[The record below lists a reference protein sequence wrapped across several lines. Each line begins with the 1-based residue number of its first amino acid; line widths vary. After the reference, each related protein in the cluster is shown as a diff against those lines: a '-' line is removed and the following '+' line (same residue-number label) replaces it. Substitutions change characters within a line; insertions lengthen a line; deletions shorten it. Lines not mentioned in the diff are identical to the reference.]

1 MDGWMD
7 GRMDRWMRMNEW
19 MNEWLTDWMNEWMNE
34 WTNELM
40 NQWNCPTSS
49 YSKSAPNG
57 SDFFRFLCEIKL
69 RLLSR
74 ADFANLIFQ
83 KCSKHVMI
91 YEFCVKSSFGYSPV
105 RVCTFCRQL
114 AQIEVRNRETETL
127 LRRPR
132 KPLFPKKNTGFRARE
147 SCQAW
152 SSAPDL
158 LHFSTTWCWCGWHDD
173 VVDMMVRMLPMTSIR
188 DSEVF

>member
-1 MDGWMD
+1 MTD
-7 GRMDRWMRMNEW
+7 
-19 MNEWLTDWMNEWMNE
+19 WLTEWMNE
-34 WTNELM
+34 WTNEPM

-83 KCSKHVMI
+83 KCSKHVMF

-132 KPLFPKKNTGFRARE
+132 KPLFPKKTQGFAHE
-147 SCQAW
+147 SLVKPDQALPTCYT
-152 SSAPDL
+152 SQL
-158 LHFSTTWCWCGWHDD
+158 LDVD
-173 VVDMMVRMLPMTSIR
+173 VVDMMMWLTWWWECCPWQTSVTR
-188 DSEVF
+188 KFSN